1 MKKIFA
7 ILALGLSLSTTA
19 CADDD
24 IISQNISDLPVEAQS
39 LIKKDFTN
47 HKISYIKIDK
57 DFISKSFEV
66 QFTNGDEISFD
77 KKGAWTEIECDK
89 TSVPDKFIPAVIKE
103 KVNQMFAGKKIRR
116 IEKDKKGYEVELSDG
131 KELSFDKKMKLREI
145 DD

>member
-19 CADDD
+19 CAEDD
-24 IISQNISDLPVEAQS
+24 IITQNISDLPVAAQT
-39 LIKKDFTN
+39 LIKKDFAN

-66 QFTNGDEISFD
+66 QFANGDEINFNG
-77 KKGAWTEIECDK
+77 KGEWVEIECDK
-89 TSVPDKFIPAVIKE
+89 TNVPDKFIPGGIKE

-116 IEKDKKGYEVELSDG
+116 IEKDKKGYDVDLSDG
-131 KELSFDKKMKLREI
+131 TELSFDKKFRLREI